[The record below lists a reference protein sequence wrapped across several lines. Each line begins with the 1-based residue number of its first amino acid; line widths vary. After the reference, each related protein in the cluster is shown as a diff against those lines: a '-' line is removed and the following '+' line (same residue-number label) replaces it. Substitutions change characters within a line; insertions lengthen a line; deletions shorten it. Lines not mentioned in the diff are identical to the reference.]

1 MPPSNS
7 ASTNI
12 SSVPSTTST
21 TASFNITELPPAI
34 PAQFSVVQHYTQNA
48 ATPPVEETVQPNLLP
63 LSDCNNINTVLTS
76 MYPSS
81 SSTTTVTFI
90 QPLNST
96 TTPKPLNAPL
106 YQVTNQ
112 HSIAATYQPP
122 TTMPLRM
129 STSTAT
135 HLPLA
140 AAATPPS
147 QLWGTLPVGNTT
159 MQLQNPQHTQPQQLL
174 AAPTLLPQQLLAAST
189 LPLIPAQLH
198 QQIMQGG

>member
-1 MPPSNS
+1 
-7 ASTNI
+7 
-12 SSVPSTTST
+12 
-21 TASFNITELPPAI
+21 
-34 PAQFSVVQHYTQNA
+34 
-48 ATPPVEETVQPNLLP
+48 
-63 LSDCNNINTVLTS
+63 

-81 SSTTTVTFI
+81 SSATTVTFV
-90 QPLNST
+90 QSLDST
-96 TTPKPLNAPL
+96 TIHKPLNAPL
-106 YQVTNQ
+106 YQVANQ
-112 HSIAATYQPP
+112 YGIAATYQPP

-159 MQLQNPQHTQPQQLL
+159 MQLQNHQHTQPQQLL
-174 AAPTLLPQQLLAAST
+174 AAPTLLPQQLLATST

-198 QQIMQGG
+198 QQIVQGG